1 MSVYQSQT
9 GVVPFIQAL
18 EDCVVGHLQGV
29 ERRRPQGPKV
39 LQAIQNGVRTLEAL
53 VFALVA
59 ILLPSLS
66 FCLLDENDLM
76 RIGPQHSSVFKA
88 LMASSPYMKARLE
101 AAVKGSQDSVNTK
114 ATQPHVPS
122 KTSPSIQFKTNFL

>member
-1 MSVYQSQT
+1 MFSRSYQLLMSVYQSQT

-53 VFALVA
+53 VFAA
-59 ILLPSLS
+59 
-66 FCLLDENDLM
+66 DET
-76 RIGPQHSSVFKA
+76 HS
-88 LMASSPYMKARLE
+88 E
-101 AAVKGSQDSVNTK
+101 
-114 ATQPHVPS
+114 
-122 KTSPSIQFKTNFL
+122 